1 MDFLTSELLGVE
13 ETRQLT
19 SELTNRES
27 IWLDGRLTAG
37 EHAAL
42 VKQNRQL
49 DPSLPLARSIVEI
62 VEQKIIASP
71 LLKSF
76 ALIRKVHSLL
86 ISRSDVGD
94 GYGWHVDNPYSKHG
108 RRDLSF
114 TLFLSDLSDY
124 EGGELTFQLLQGSK
138 EIRLPAGQI
147 ILYPS
152 SSLHCVQPILSGVRL
167 VCVGWIESYI
177 QSTEDRS
184 LLFNLDAGAKG
195 LLARHGRS
203 DELDLV
209 FQAYANAVR
218 RLSGR

>member
-49 DPSLPLARSIVEI
+49 DPSLPLARSIAEI

-184 LLFNLDAGAKG
+184 LLFNLDSGAKG

>member
-13 ETRQLT
+13 ETLQWKSDLM
-19 SELTNRES
+19 NRES
-27 IWLDGRLTAG
+27 LWLDGRLTAG

-49 DPSLPLARSIVEI
+49 DPSSPLARTITEL

-71 LLKSF
+71 LLKSY
-76 ALIRKVHSLL
+76 ALIRKVHSIL
-86 ISRSDVGD
+86 ISRSEVGD
-94 GYGWHVDNPYSKHG
+94 GYGWHVDNPFSKYG

-138 EIRLPAGQI
+138 EIRLPAGHL

-152 SSLHCVQPILSGVRL
+152 SSLHCVQPIVRGARL
-167 VCVGWIESYI
+167 ACVGWIESYI

-184 LLFNLDAGAKG
+184 ILFN
-195 LLARHGRS
+195 
-203 DELDLV
+203 
-209 FQAYANAVR
+209 
-218 RLSGR
+218 

>member
-13 ETRQLT
+13 ETLQWKSALNN
-19 SELTNRES
+19 LES

-49 DPSLPLARSIVEI
+49 DPSSSLARSIAET

-71 LLKSF
+71 LLKSYS
-76 ALIRKVHSLL
+76 LIRKVHSIL
-86 ISRSDVGD
+86 ISRSEAGD
-94 GYGWHVDNPYSKHG
+94 GYGWHVDNPFSKYG
-108 RRDLSF
+108 RRDVSF
-114 TLFLSDLSDY
+114 TLFLSDLSEY

-138 EIRLPAGQI
+138 EIRLPAGHI
-147 ILYPS
+147 VLYPS
-152 SSLHCVQPILSGVRL
+152 SSLHCVQPILRGVRL

-184 LLFNLDAGAKG
+184 ILFNLDAGAKG

-203 DELDLV
+203 DELDLI
-209 FQAYANAVR
+209 FQSYANAVR
-218 RLSGR
+218 RLSGG

>member
-1 MDFLTSELLGVE
+1 MDFLTSELLGFE
-13 ETRQLT
+13 ETLHLK
-19 SELTNRES
+19 SELTKHDS

-42 VKQNRQL
+42 VKQNDQL
-49 DPSLPLARSIVEI
+49 EPSSPLATLIAEI
-62 VEQKIIASP
+62 IEQKILASP

-76 ALIRKVHSLL
+76 ALIRKVHSIL
-86 ISRSDVGD
+86 ISRSEVGD
-94 GYGWHVDNPYSKHG
+94 GYGWHVDNPFSKHG

-203 DELDLV
+203 DELDLI

-218 RLSGR
+218 RFSGR

>member
-49 DPSLPLARSIVEI
+49 DPSLPLARSIAEV

-138 EIRLPAGQI
+138 EIRLPAGQS

>member
-49 DPSLPLARSIVEI
+49 DPSLPLARSIAEI

>member
-49 DPSLPLARSIVEI
+49 DPSLPLARSIAEI

-147 ILYPS
+147 LLYPS

>member
-49 DPSLPLARSIVEI
+49 DPSLTLARSIAEI

-177 QSTEDRS
+177 QSAEDRS

>member
-1 MDFLTSELLGVE
+1 MDFLTSELLGVD

-49 DPSLPLARSIVEI
+49 DHSLPLARSIAEI

-76 ALIRKVHSLL
+76 ALIRRVHSIL
-86 ISRSDVGD
+86 ISRSEVGD
-94 GYGWHVDNPYSKHG
+94 GYGWHVDNPFSKHG

-124 EGGELTFQLLQGSK
+124 EGGELAFQLLQGSK

-184 LLFNLDAGAKG
+184 LLFNLDSGAKG

>member
-218 RLSGR
+218 RLSGG

>member
-1 MDFLTSELLGVE
+1 
-13 ETRQLT
+13 
-19 SELTNRES
+19 
-27 IWLDGRLTAG
+27 
-37 EHAAL
+37 
-42 VKQNRQL
+42 
-49 DPSLPLARSIVEI
+49 
-62 VEQKIIASP
+62 
-71 LLKSF
+71 
-76 ALIRKVHSLL
+76 
-86 ISRSDVGD
+86 
-94 GYGWHVDNPYSKHG
+94 VDNPFSKHG

-114 TLFLSDLSDY
+114 TLFLSELSDY

-138 EIRLPAGQI
+138 EIRLSAGQI

-203 DELDLV
+203 DELDLI

>member
-13 ETRQLT
+13 ETLHWKSR
-19 SELTNRES
+19 LTNS
-27 IWLDGRLTAG
+27 DSNWLDGRLTAG

-49 DPSLPLARSIVEI
+49 EASSPLARSITKI

-76 ALIRKVHSLL
+76 ALIRKVHSIL
-86 ISRSDVGD
+86 ISRSEVGD
-94 GYGWHVDNPYSKHG
+94 GYGWHVDNPFSRFG
-108 RRDLSF
+108 RRDISF
-114 TLFLSDLSDY
+114 TLFLSDLADY
-124 EGGELTFQLLQGSK
+124 EGGELTFQLLQDSK
-138 EIRLPAGQI
+138 EVRLPAGHI

-152 SSLHCVQPILSGVRL
+152 SSLHCVQPVVSGARL

-177 QSTEDRS
+177 QSSEDR
-184 LLFNLDAGAKG
+184 LMLFNLDAAAKG

-203 DELDLV
+203 DELDMI
-209 FQAYANAVR
+209 FQSYANAIR
-218 RLSGR
+218 RLSGQ

>member
-13 ETRQLT
+13 ETLNWK
-19 SELTNRES
+19 SALTNPES

-49 DPSLPLARSIVEI
+49 DPSSPLARSIAEI

-71 LLKSF
+71 LLKSYS
-76 ALIRKVHSLL
+76 LIRKVHSIL
-86 ISRSDVGD
+86 ISRSEAGD
-94 GYGWHVDNPYSKHG
+94 RYGWHVDNPFSKYG
-108 RRDLSF
+108 RRDVSF

-138 EIRLPAGQI
+138 EIRLPAGHI

-152 SSLHCVQPILSGVRL
+152 SSLHCVQPIVRGARL
-167 VCVGWIESYI
+167 ACVGWIESYI

-184 LLFNLDAGAKG
+184 ILFNLDAGAKG

-203 DELDLV
+203 DELDLI
-209 FQAYANAVR
+209 FQSYANAVR

>member
-13 ETRQLT
+13 ETLQWKSDLM
-19 SELTNRES
+19 NRES
-27 IWLDGRLTAG
+27 LWLDGRLTAG

-49 DPSLPLARSIVEI
+49 DPSSPLARSITEL

-71 LLKSF
+71 LLKSY
-76 ALIRKVHSLL
+76 ALIRKVHSIL
-86 ISRSDVGD
+86 ISRSEVGD
-94 GYGWHVDNPYSKHG
+94 GYGWHVDNPFSKYG
-108 RRDLSF
+108 RRDVSF
-114 TLFLSDLSDY
+114 TLFLSDPSDY

-138 EIRLPAGQI
+138 EIRLPAGHI

-152 SSLHCVQPILSGVRL
+152 SSLHCVQPIVRGARFA
-167 VCVGWIESYI
+167 CVGWIESYI

-184 LLFNLDAGAKG
+184 ILFNLDAGAKG

-203 DELDLV
+203 DELDLI
-209 FQAYANAVR
+209 FQSYANAVR

>member
-1 MDFLTSELLGVE
+1 MDFLTSELLGFE
-13 ETRQLT
+13 ETFHWK
-19 SELTNRES
+19 SELTKHES

-42 VKQNRQL
+42 VKQNHQL
-49 DPSLPLARSIVEI
+49 DPSSPLAKLIAEN

-76 ALIRKVHSLL
+76 ALIRKVHSIL
-86 ISRSDVGD
+86 ISRSEVGD
-94 GYGWHVDNPYSKHG
+94 GYGWHVDNPFSKYG
-108 RRDLSF
+108 RRDISF

-138 EIRLPAGQI
+138 EIRLPAGHI

-152 SSLHCVQPILSGVRL
+152 SSLHCVQPIVRGARFA
-167 VCVGWIESYI
+167 CVGWIESYI
-177 QSTEDRS
+177 QSIEDRS
-184 LLFNLDAGAKG
+184 MLFNLDAGAKG

-203 DELDLV
+203 DELDLI
-209 FQAYANAVR
+209 FQSYANAVR